1 MMLSLLCAPFHF
13 VHSANTEFLLT
24 KSYQVLNR
32 SSKCVLFLPLIYNQN
47 WKKSYSWEIH
57 QQRSD
62 MKFSKVLWWVL
73 WDGDPS
79 NFHNRFFNLFLDR
92 SLKYFWKNYYLNFK
106 YCKVFFLKS
115 KKDLHNKDSSHIK
128 IDCRSKRPKKKHER
142 KRKSQTTAI
151 NMHVSTLVFFI

>member
-32 SSKCVLFLPLIYNQN
+32 SSKCVLFLPLIHNQN
-47 WKKSYSWEIH
+47 WKKPYSWEIH

-62 MKFSKVLWWVL
+62 TKFSKVLWWVL

-79 NFHNRFFNLFLDR
+79 NFRNRFFNLFLDR
-92 SLKYFWKNYYLNFK
+92 LWSIFEKIIIWTSIFSFK
-106 YCKVFFLKS
+106 YCKVFSLKS
-115 KKDLHNKDSSHIK
+115 KKNLHNKDSGHIK
-128 IDCRSKRPKKKHER
+128 IDCRSKRQKKTLKKKKES
-142 KRKSQTTAI
+142 KNNNK
-151 NMHVSTLVFFI
+151 HVST